1 MNNCKYTQNNKEL
14 IFNNCR
20 QKAFLSFEKT
30 LDSLYGKDNI
40 TEIEFQKEWFKNLE
54 QEENVIADGWYNP
67 PPYGMAV
74 LFGDRVSFDSLRNE
88 DNWPKDIIIDWKKDL
103 MYAY

>member
-1 MNNCKYTQNNKEL
+1 MNKYTQSNKVL

-20 QKAFLSFEKT
+20 QKAFLSFKKT
-30 LDSLYGKDNI
+30 LDSLYGKENI
-40 TEIEFQKEWFKNLE
+40 TEKIFQKEWLENLE

-74 LFGDRVSFDSLRNE
+74 LFGDRVSFDSLRNF
-88 DNWPKDIIIDWKKDL
+88 NRRCIITTNFSTLLDTKKQ
-103 MYAY
+103 